1 MRRFSQ
7 AFMCC
12 VTCGVSYFIVLEA
25 FLAIPAFNGVTQI
38 RPASGMSPVLGLLFG
53 FPAALGCAIGNL
65 VSDLIHWPGD
75 PWLVYYFVVQLIYA
89 LGLRALWRI
98 TFQDDATPRL
108 SSASRIAV
116 FIIGSLLDSVLVTG
130 LLMPA
135 ELDSMQA
142 LNIHAVR
149 LLNNFLALVYVGTT
163 LMLAQDRL
171 HNDERERTLSER
183 FAFTA
188 LCVTALGS
196 ILCVAA
202 MTAFRGG
209 EVSAEAGGFDRLVA
223 QVYLA
228 LTAITI
234 CLFGLACS
242 MLAIVE
248 RMLATPLYDL
258 AVDARTLA
266 ARMKDVGPEQMRDG
280 ALDIELPVER
290 VLGEIALV
298 ARESNEMRHALG
310 ASMIEAEAS
319 AREHERISTELN
331 LASLIQANAL
341 PADFSGLERDYGVSM
356 CAIMHPARTVGGD
369 FYDVFALDDH
379 RLCALVADVSDKG
392 VPAALFMMRAMTEA
406 RECLRSAATLGE
418 GLSHVNSH
426 LCTQNDAMLFVTMF
440 AVALNTGTGELEF
453 ANAGHNL
460 PVLRSPIH
468 GNHWLSARPG
478 LPLGVL
484 DDYLYTSGITS
495 LLPGEGA
502 VLYTDGVTEAR
513 SATGELFGDD
523 RLMSA
528 LDTCGH
534 DAACAVERLE
544 HSVASFAQ
552 GAEQTDDL
560 TVLSFSWLPS
570 TVHAQ
575 FDAAVD
581 VYDDVREFVHG
592 CLSQTALE
600 SVGFE
605 IDLIV
610 EELFVNVATHAYEG
624 SEPCDETVE
633 IHVAED
639 EFNNVVHF
647 VLQDHGIPYD
657 PTADEARPLDGT
669 EVFDSLRPGG
679 MGILLVRRLSDSLR
693 YSYLDGRNT
702 LHVTKAYGI

>member
-1 MRRFSQ
+1 MRCI
-7 AFMCC
+7 A
-12 VTCGVSYFIVLEA
+12 CGVSYFIVLET
-25 FLAIPAFNGVTQI
+25 FLAIPTFNGVTQI

-53 FPAALGCAIGNL
+53 FPAALGCAGANL
-65 VSDLIHWPGD
+65 ISDLIHWPDD
-75 PWLVYYFVVQLIYA
+75 PWLAYYFVVQLIYA
-89 LGLRALWRI
+89 LGLRVLWRI
-98 TFQDDATPRL
+98 IFRDDAAPRL
-108 SSASRIAV
+108 SSASRIAL
-116 FIIGSLLDSVLVTG
+116 FIMGSLLDSALVTS

-163 LMLAQDRL
+163 LMLAYDRL
-171 HNDERERTLSER
+171 TRTHGERTLSER

-196 ILCVAA
+196 ILCVAS
-202 MTAFRGG
+202 MIAFRD
-209 EVSAEAGGFDRLVA
+209 AEMPSEAAAFDELVA
-223 QVYLA
+223 QMYLA

-266 ARMKDVGPEQMRDG
+266 ARMKAAGPEQMRDG
-280 ALDIELPVER
+280 ALDIELPTER
-290 VLGEIALV
+290 VLSEIALV

-310 ASMIEAEAS
+310 ASMIEAETS
-319 AREHERISTELN
+319 ARERERVSTELD
-331 LASLIQANAL
+331 LASRIQANAL
-341 PADFSGLERDYGVSM
+341 PTGFSELAREYGVSVR
-356 CAIMHPARTVGGD
+356 AIMRPARTVGGD
-369 FYDVFALDDH
+369 FYDVFPLDDH

-392 VPAALFMMRAMTEA
+392 VPAALFMMRAMAVA
-406 RECLRSAATLGE
+406 RECLRSGATLGE
-418 GLSHVNSH
+418 GLSHANSH
-426 LCTQNDAMLFVTMF
+426 LCTHNDAMLFVTMF
-440 AVALNTGTGELEF
+440 AVALDMRTGELEF

-468 GNHWLSARPG
+468 GNHWLSAKPG

-484 DDYLYTSGITS
+484 DDYLYTSGATS

-513 SATGELFGDD
+513 SAAGELFGDD

-528 LDTCGH
+528 LVDCETG
-534 DAACAVERLE
+534 AASAVERLE
-544 HSVASFAQ
+544 HAVDAFAQ
-552 GAEQTDDL
+552 GAEQADDL
-560 TVLSFSWLPS
+560 TILSFSWLPS
-570 TVHAQ
+570 TAHAQ

-581 VYDDVREFVHG
+581 VYDDVRAFVHG

-600 SVGFE
+600 CVGFE

-610 EELFVNVATHAYEG
+610 EELFVNVAMHAYEG
-624 SEPCDETVE
+624 PGSRGGTVE
-633 IHVAED
+633 VHVADD
-639 EFNNVVHF
+639 EFNHVVHL
-647 VLQDHGIPYD
+647 VLQDHGMLYD
-657 PTADEARPLDGT
+657 PTTGEARPLDGT
-669 EVFDSLRPGG
+669 EAFDSLRPGG

-693 YSYLDGRNT
+693 YSYLDERNT